1 MKVINGPKRKT
12 LSISNIHERVLVG
25 SNGCWIWQQN
35 VDMNGY
41 GEVTLH
47 SKKMNAQRASWI
59 IHKGEIPS
67 GLHVLHTCDVRS
79 CVNPA
84 HLFLGDHKENMQDMD
99 TKGRRVSVKGE
110 DVGGAK
116 LTHEKVRVIK
126 ELLRSAA
133 LTHSAIGE
141 MFGVSKSCISYIN
154 RGKTWRW
161 I

>member
-12 LSISNIHERVLVG
+12 LSVSNIHERVLVD

-59 IHKGEIPS
+59 IHKGEIPN

-84 HLFLGDHKENMQDMD
+84 HLFLGDQNCNMQDMYA
-99 TKGRRVSVKGE
+99 KGRRIAARGE

-116 LTHEKVRVIK
+116 LTYENVRAIK
-126 ELLRSAA
+126 ELLSNTTLA
-133 LTHSAIGE
+133 HKSIGE
-141 MFGVSKSCISYIN
+141 MFDVSRSSISLIS
-154 RGKTWRW
+154 RGKTWRCL
-161 I
+161 